1 MLASKYRPFDV
12 KRDVRSMARRFYV
25 YLGVGY
31 AAPCLSAELFEPRLR
46 RSFAQGGE
54 SKHLKDLQPAIAS
67 PEPALEAR
75 GRAGGLKADERPRS
89 NNLERQ
95 RRREERSD
103 EAISK

>member
-1 MLASKYRPFDV
+1 MVCLPGRLICSALLIGGTARAAATAFLCTRGRISKA
-12 KRDVRSMARRFYV
+12 RD
-25 YLGVGY
+25 
-31 AAPCLSAELFEPRLR
+31 RLP
-46 RSFAQGGE
+46 
-54 SKHLKDLQPAIAS
+54 K
-67 PEPALEAR
+67 PALEAR